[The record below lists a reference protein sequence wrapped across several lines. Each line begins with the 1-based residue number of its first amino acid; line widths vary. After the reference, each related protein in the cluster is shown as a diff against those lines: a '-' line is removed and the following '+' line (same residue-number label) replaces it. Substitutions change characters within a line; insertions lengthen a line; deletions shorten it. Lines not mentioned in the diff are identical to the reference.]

1 MTPRAKR
8 AAESVQASSS
18 SALDALNEDVLR
30 RRAESLAIEEI
41 EQAQEERVGVLLFG
55 LGDEWYGVRIAHVR
69 EIYNEYVVTPVPCV
83 PDYILGVINIRGEI
97 VSVTDL
103 RTMIGLAARQEE
115 SDIDQEVLPVIVV
128 QDGGVC
134 TALTVDRIGDI
145 IDIASDG
152 VEAPLAVTDKV
163 QSESIS
169 GAFYT
174 GGQLVAIVNV
184 SKVLAPVGA

>member
-1 MTPRAKR
+1 MTKAKR
-8 AAESVQASSS
+8 AERPPEPPR
-18 SALDALNEDVLR
+18 LDMSALNEEVLR
-30 RRAESLAIEEI
+30 RRAESLAIEEA

-69 EIYNEYVVTPVPCV
+69 EIYNEYVITPVPCV
-83 PDYILGVINIRGEI
+83 PDYILGVVNIRGEI

-103 RTMIGLAARQEE
+103 RSMIGLAGRQTETE
-115 SDIDQEVLPVIVV
+115 PTEAQPVIVV
-128 QDGGVC
+128 EDAGFC

-145 IDIASDG
+145 IDIAADG

-174 GGQLVAIVNV
+174 GGRLVAIVNV
-184 SKVLAPVGA
+184 AKVLAPVGA